1 MQLHLKERHP
11 LLFFSLFLQ
20 QALNKCTLGQVCKSC
35 VSSSKLTLG
44 CRLVSC
50 RIVIGSGLGTAC
62 PTIVGPKTRDRL
74 LMSIL
79 VSKLSATLK
88 ELIRFSTD
96 QLMYNQR
103 HMKYIYMK
111 ITPERL
117 HRDLKRAYN
126 AHVQLQNVNLVPAE
140 SCFASFTA

>member
-1 MQLHLKERHP
+1 M
-11 LLFFSLFLQ
+11 
-20 QALNKCTLGQVCKSC
+20 CTLGQVCKSC

-103 HMKYIYMK
+103 HMKYIYENNSRE
-111 ITPERL
+111 ITQRFKEGL
-117 HRDLKRAYN
+117 
-126 AHVQLQNVNLVPAE
+126 
-140 SCFASFTA
+140 